1 MTLKQF
7 LRILWQEKALIL
19 GVTVLVAVVTLFFA
33 LFQPPKFE
41 VYLDVEVKRTNQ
53 TATPD
58 YQYDQYYV
66 IQSSDFISNTI
77 NSWFESKNFARK
89 ILLEAGFDQND
100 LPRLSRFLKIRK
112 LSSQNLEIKIT
123 ANTKKTAIG
132 LGKIIKE
139 EIQSRVV
146 SLNLNE
152 ENKPVFRADINIG
165 SPEQIWISMPYS
177 LLAGFFGGLFLGI
190 FLALISCY
198 FKK

>member
-7 LRILWQEKALIL
+7 LKILWQEKALIL

-41 VYLDVEVKRTNQ
+41 VYLDVEVKRINQ
-53 TATPD
+53 AATPD

-66 IQSSDFISNTI
+66 IQSSDLINNTI
-77 NSWFESKNFARK
+77 NSWFESKNFAKK
-89 ILLEAGFDQND
+89 ILLEARFDQND
-100 LPRLSRFLKIRK
+100 LPRLSRFLKVRK

-123 ANTKKTAIG
+123 ANTQKTAIG

-152 ENKPVFRADINIG
+152 ENEPVFRADINIG
-165 SPEQIWISMPYS
+165 SPEQVWISILYS
-177 LLAGFFGGLFLGI
+177 LLTGFFGGLFLGI